1 MYLHSLSCTK
11 ELSVYLHVAR
21 ELSICWH
28 VSRAELVSSFS
39 SLVLKAVRVSACAER
54 ESSACVS
61 FVSRF
66 RELSL
71 YLHALIVCR
80 LES

>member
-1 MYLHSLSCTK
+1 VYLHSLSCTK

-66 RELSL
+66 REL
-71 YLHALIVCR
+71 IMR
-80 LES
+80 